1 MKDGFSGS
9 RIIVL
14 PQVVVKLMEADKLLS
29 QLHITDIGYFPCAA
43 NHEIHRPEG
52 TASYVFIYCIK
63 GRGWFQLDG
72 VHHEVAPNQ
81 YFILPAHKPHGYG
94 SDKAAPWTIYWIHF
108 KGNLAGCYASGA
120 DTPLDIKP
128 EVRSRISNRINIFE
142 EIYETLKAG
151 FTIENLSY
159 ATSLFHYY
167 LGSLRYIHQYRS
179 FASTGQI
186 DETNI
191 VEAAIH
197 YIKENKEKHLT
208 LEMLSKYTGYSVSYF
223 CTMFKKATG
232 HAPLTYINIVKMQEA
247 CYLLDNTDM
256 KLNQICHKVG
266 IDDPYYFS
274 RLFTKTIGLSPKAYR
289 EQMATHN
296 W

>member
-1 MKDGFSGS
+1 MKEGFSGS

-43 NHEIHRPEG
+43 NHEIRRTEG
-52 TASYVFIYCIK
+52 IPAWVFIYCIK
-63 GRGWFQLDG
+63 GKGWYELDG
-72 VHHEVAPNQ
+72 KRYDVEQNQ
-81 YFILPAHKPHGYG
+81 YVILPARRGHSYG
-94 SDKAAPWTIYWIHF
+94 ADKQEPWTIYWIHF
-108 KGNLAGCYASGA
+108 KGHLASCYASGA
-120 DTPLDIKP
+120 ETPRDVKP
-128 EVRSRISNRINIFE
+128 VIHSRIADRIHLFE
-142 EIYETLKAG
+142 EIYQTLKAG
-151 FTIENLSY
+151 FTLENLSY
-159 ATSLFHYY
+159 ASSLFHYY
-167 LGSLRYIHQYRS
+167 LGSLRYIRQYRS
-179 FASTGQI
+179 FAASGQI
-186 DETNI
+186 DEKNI

-197 YIKENKEKHLT
+197 SIKENKEKHLT

-223 CTMFKKATG
+223 CAMFKRATG

-289 EQMATHN
+289 EKN
-296 W
+296 KG

>member
-1 MKDGFSGS
+1 MKEGFSGS

-14 PQVVVKLMEADKLLS
+14 PQVVVRLMEADKLLS
-29 QLHITDIGYFPCAA
+29 QLHITDIGYFPCASH
-43 NHEIHRPEG
+43 HEIRRTEG
-52 TASYVFIYCIK
+52 IPTYVFIYCIK
-63 GRGWFQLDG
+63 GQGWYELDG
-72 VHHEVAPNQ
+72 RRTDVLPNQ
-81 YFILPAHKPHGYG
+81 YVILPAGTPHSYG
-94 SDKAAPWTIYWIHF
+94 ADRHEPWTIYWIHF
-108 KGNLAGCYASGA
+108 KGELAPCYASQA
-120 DTPLDIKP
+120 DTPRDIKP
-128 EVRSRISNRINIFE
+128 EVRSRISTRINLFE
-142 EIYETLKAG
+142 EIYQTLKAG

-159 ATSLFHYY
+159 ASSLFHYY

-179 FASTGQI
+179 FAAEQQI

-191 VEAAIH
+191 VEASIH
-197 YIKENKEKHLT
+197 YIRENKEKRIT

-223 CTMFKKATG
+223 CAMFKKATG
-232 HAPLTYINIVKMQEA
+232 HAPLTYVNIVKMQEA

-289 EQMATHN
+289 EQRKG
-296 W
+296 